1 MGYTV
6 IKVYTPAASF
16 EIGALTALSKSKKH
30 FVGLNWANGD
40 STEALARRCSQTIIA
55 VRLCIA
61 AVVIQDHLER
71 ARCAAHMEGRNDD
84 YHRGYGSTNQDL

>member
-6 IKVYTPAASF
+6 IKVYTPTASF

-30 FVGLNWANGD
+30 FVRLNWANGD
-40 STEALARRCSQTIIA
+40 STEGLANAAQPDDYRGTA
-55 VRLCIA
+55 VHRSSCD
-61 AVVIQDHLER
+61 QDHPER